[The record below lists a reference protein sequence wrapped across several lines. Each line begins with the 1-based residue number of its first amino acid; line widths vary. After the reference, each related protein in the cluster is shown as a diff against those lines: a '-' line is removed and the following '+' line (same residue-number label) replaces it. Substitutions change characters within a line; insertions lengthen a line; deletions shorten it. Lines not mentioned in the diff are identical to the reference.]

1 MWMPA
6 EAGMTSPYK
15 KETSLAKKAT
25 IASLEKQA
33 ALRRQATHLTGRMP
47 AAASPLAL
55 QRAVANP
62 EAAGPGEILALQRT
76 YGNQAVQRLL
86 TQHNAHSPGGLSV
99 QRQPVV
105 QRVAAP
111 NFKQKYPLSDAVTQ
125 LHTSRTDGSDNVVI
139 GNWIQYIV
147 QKITPPAGPVKSSY
161 VSSFDTAKGG
171 FSASRSLPNVP
182 DLVVHAHY
190 QRDLSAPKTAKVNSA
205 QVKWSDNEEGDAPP
219 GQTKIPPVLLPKML
233 GATHDQEAI
242 THWNKNPDRHKL
254 REKAKQIKGKKDW
267 NKEKD
272 KSPWGDGAPN
282 WFD

>member
-1 MWMPA
+1 M
-6 EAGMTSPYK
+6 
-15 KETSLAKKAT
+15 AKKAT

-33 ALRRQATHLTGRMP
+33 ALRRQAMRPTAQMP
-47 AAASPLAL
+47 TTASPLL
-55 QRAVANP
+55 RTVASP
-62 EAAGPGEILALQRT
+62 QAAQPAEILALQRK
-76 YGNQAVQRLL
+76 YGNRAVQRLL
-86 TQHNAHSPGGLSV
+86 TQHDAPSLGQPVV
-99 QRQPVV
+99 QRQPIV

-147 QKITPPAGPVKSSY
+147 QKITPLAGPVKSSY

-171 FSASRSLPNVP
+171 FSASRTLPDVA

-205 QVKWSDNEEGDAPP
+205 QVKWSDKEEGDPPP
-219 GQTKIPPVLLPKML
+219 GQTKIPPALLPKML

-242 THWNKNPDRHKL
+242 DHWNKNPDRHKL
-254 REKAKQIKGKKDW
+254 REKAKQIKGQKDW
-267 NKEKD
+267 KKEKD
-272 KSPWGDGAPN
+272 KSPWGEGDAPT